1 MLKHY
6 FYLAWRNLT
15 KNRIYSFINITGLA
29 IGLAVCMLIVLYVAH
44 ESRYD
49 RFHKNADKIFWVQ
62 GKIKMGSDSIFVASM
77 SYPTGPMIQKSEPSV
92 ESFLRYKIQ
101 GRNTVVQNAA
111 EPSRKFSEEKFMFAD
126 SNFFDFF
133 SFKLLKGSAETVLK
147 NPFSV
152 VISTSTARK
161 YFGNEDPIGKTL
173 RLNNSYDFI
182 VTGAANKIP
191 SNSSI
196 DFDFVAS
203 LSSIVGMR
211 EERRSLS
218 SQVLENGMFTTYFSL
233 KRASDVTK
241 LEARLQQIHEA
252 TAKDEED
259 KATYLATAL
268 ADTHL
273 NANYADKSN
282 LKYLK
287 IFPFV
292 AALVLLLALINYMSL
307 TTARASTRAKEIGV
321 RKVLGAR
328 KTWIAIQFFV
338 ESTIFTAIAFALGF
352 GLCMLFQPSFF
363 NFLGIDV
370 DKEFLYHPIVILSF
384 GGIFLL
390 SAVLA
395 ASYPALLLSAYKPVM
410 VLYGKISKQAGN
422 VSIKKFFTVFQFTIS
437 IALIICSMIIMQ
449 QISYLKNTD
458 TGIDRENVV
467 MIPFSSTIGQSYGAF
482 KSEIAAI
489 PGVGQLAT
497 SQVAMYK
504 GNDIVGVKPKNS
516 DKMIFLPILSVDEK
530 FVDVLGLEWKIQP
543 KDPVFYRKE
552 NVMLLNETALEKLNL
567 GNDPLSQTIDDQYS
581 VAGVLKDFNYYSLQD
596 EIASLGL
603 IITSE
608 KDTVGGWGKRGGCLF
623 AKVNPNTNLPGL
635 INRMKTVYEGYDK
648 AKPFT
653 FQFMDEA
660 FGELY
665 RAEDKLSRI
674 LGVFTLFM
682 IIIACLGLLGLTT
695 FMIMQRTKEIGIRK
709 VLGAS
714 VNQLSGLLSWNFIKM
729 VVLAILIAS
738 PIAWYAMN
746 KWLQDFAYRVDI
758 NWWVFVLAGV
768 GALVIAALTISIQ
781 TIRAAM
787 ANPVDSLRS
796 Q

>member
-1 MLKHY
+1 
-6 FYLAWRNLT
+6 
-15 KNRIYSFINITGLA
+15 
-29 IGLAVCMLIVLYVAH
+29 MLIVLYVTH

-77 SYPTGPMIQKSEPSV
+77 SYPTGPMVQKSEPSV
-92 ESFLRYKIQ
+92 QSFLRYKIQ
-101 GRNTVVQNAA
+101 GRNTVLQNTADPLA
-111 EPSRKFSEEKFMFAD
+111 KFAEEKFLFAD

-152 VISTSTARK
+152 VISSSAATK
-161 YFGNEDPIGKTL
+161 YFGNTEPIGKTL
-173 RLNNSYDFI
+173 RLNSSYDFV
-182 VTGAANKIP
+182 VTGVADKIP

-203 LSSIVGMR
+203 LSSIVGMP
-211 EERRSLS
+211 EEKRSLG
-218 SQVLENGMFTTYFSL
+218 SQVLENGMFSTYFSL
-233 KRASDVTK
+233 RSAKDVTK
-241 LEARLQQIHEA
+241 LEARLQQIHKA
-252 TAKDEED
+252 TTKDEEN

-268 ADTHL
+268 TDTHL

-282 LKYLK
+282 LKYLR

-307 TTARASTRAKEIGV
+307 TTARASTRTKEIGV
-321 RKVLGAR
+321 RKVLGAGR
-328 KTWIAIQFFV
+328 TRIAIQFFV
-338 ESTIFTAIAFALGF
+338 ESIIFTAIAFALGF
-352 GLCMLFQPSFF
+352 GLCMLFQPAFF

-370 DKEFLYHPIVILSF
+370 DKEFLYHSIVLLSF
-384 GGIFLL
+384 GGIFIV

-410 VLYGKISKQAGN
+410 VLYGKISKQTGN
-422 VSIKKFFTVFQFTIS
+422 LSIKKIFTVFQFTIS

-458 TGIDRENVV
+458 TGIDRENIV
-467 MIPFSSTIGQSYGAF
+467 MIPFSSAIGKSYASF
-482 KSEIAAI
+482 KSEIAAV
-489 PGVGQLAT
+489 PGVSRLAT

-504 GNDIVGVKPKNS
+504 GNDIMGVKPKNS
-516 DKMIFLPILSVDEK
+516 ENMIFLPILSVDEK
-530 FVDVLGLEWKIQP
+530 FVDVLGLEWKVPP
-543 KDPVFYRKE
+543 KDPVYYHKE

-567 GNDPLSQTIDDQYS
+567 GDDPLNQTVDDQYS

-596 EIASLGL
+596 KIASLGL

-623 AKVNPNTNLPGL
+623 AKVNANTNLPGL
-635 INRMKTVYEGYDK
+635 ISKMKTVYEGYDK
-648 AKPFT
+648 VKPFT

-660 FGELY
+660 FNELY
-665 RAEDKLSRI
+665 RAEEKLSRI
-674 LGVFTLFM
+674 LGLFTLLM
-682 IIIACLGLLGLTT
+682 ILIACLGLLGLTT

-729 VVLAILIAS
+729 VLLAILIAS

-746 KWLQDFAYRVDI
+746 KWLQDFAYRVNI
-758 NWWVFVLAGV
+758 SWWVFLLAGL
-768 GALVIAALTISIQ
+768 GALVIAAVTISIQ
-781 TIRAAM
+781 TVRAAM
-787 ANPVDSLRS
+787 ANPVDSLRN